1 VGEAMQDVL
10 SVISLG
16 SIYLLFALGMSLTWG
31 TIDILNFSHGSIF
44 MFSTFT
50 AYLVLGTT
58 SLPFLAVLAIGV
70 VVGAVMSLV
79 VQVLAFEQIIKR
91 ARDKRTAEMQI
102 LIGGI
107 GVAIIPL
114 AIAQHHTKSNPF
126 GLNQSTFDVTT
137 WDVGGVRITN
147 VASLTIVVAVLLWIA
162 VALWLR
168 RSRHGLALRAIG
180 VDAEVAAMMGVDRR
194 RLALATMAF
203 SGGLAGL
210 AGVLFTYSLGAITP
224 ESGDTLLVKAF
235 AIIILGGV
243 GSMIGVA
250 FGAYFLALCEVLV
263 LTQTSGS
270 WVEAV
275 SFGLIFLV
283 LLVRPAGVFGRK
295 EVRRT

>member
-1 VGEAMQDVL
+1 MQDLL
-10 SVISLG
+10 SVVTLG

-44 MFSTFT
+44 MFSVFT
-50 AYLVLGTT
+50 GYLILGHTA
-58 SLPFLAVLAIGV
+58 LPFIAVVLIGIAA
-70 VVGAVMSLV
+70 GALMSLL
-79 VQVLAFEQIIKR
+79 VQVLAFEQILKR
-91 ARDKRTAEMQI
+91 ARNKKTAEMQI

-114 AIAQHHTKSNPF
+114 AIAQHHTKSTPF
-126 GLNQSTFDVTT
+126 GLRQSTFEIDT
-137 WDVGGVRITN
+137 WMIGDLRITN
-147 VASLTIVVAVLLWIA
+147 IAAVTIVLAGVLWAGMAI
-162 VALWLR
+162 WLR

-180 VDAEVAAMMGVDRR
+180 VDTEVSALMGVHRR
-194 RLALATMAF
+194 RLALATMAV
-203 SGGLAGL
+203 SGALAGL
-210 AGVLFTYSLGAITP
+210 AGVLFTYSLGAITA

-235 AIIILGGV
+235 ACIILGGV
-243 GSMIGVA
+243 GSMLGVA
-250 FGAYFLALCEVLV
+250 FGAYFLAACEVWV

-283 LLVRPAGVFGRK
+283 LLVRPTGVFGRK

>member
-1 VGEAMQDVL
+1 MQDL
-10 SVISLG
+10 LTVISLG

-50 AYLVLGTT
+50 SYLVLGETT
-58 SLPFLAVLAIGV
+58 LPFVAVALIAV
-70 VVGAVMSLV
+70 VVGAVLSV
-79 VQVLAFEQIIKR
+79 AIQVLAFEQIIKR
-91 ARDKRTAEMQI
+91 ARTKKNAEMQI

-107 GVAIIPL
+107 GIAIIPL

-126 GLNQSTFDVTT
+126 GLRASSFEVETWLLGDLRVTNIS
-137 WDVGGVRITN
+137 VI
-147 VASLTIVVAVLLWIA
+147 TIVVAV
-162 VALWLR
+162 ALWAAVSLWLH
-168 RSRHGLALRAIG
+168 RSRHGLALRSIG
-180 VDAEVAAMMGVDRR
+180 VDAEVASLMGVDRR
-194 RLALATMAF
+194 RLALATMAV

-210 AGVLFTYSLGAITP
+210 AGVLFTFSLGALTP

-243 GSMIGVA
+243 GSMLGVA
-250 FGAYFLALCEVLV
+250 FGAFFLAACEVWV

>member
-1 VGEAMQDVL
+1 MQDVL

-50 AYLVLGTT
+50 AYLALG
-58 SLPFLAVLAIGV
+58 SGALPFVAVVAIAVL
-70 VVGAVMSLV
+70 VGAALSVAI
-79 VQVLAFEQIIKR
+79 QVLAFEQIIKR
-91 ARDKRTAEMQI
+91 ARTKKNAEMQI

-107 GVAIIPL
+107 GIAIIPL

-126 GLNQSTFDVTT
+126 GLRDSSFVVDT
-137 WDVGGVRITN
+137 WLVGDLRITN
-147 VASLTIVVAVLLWIA
+147 IAAMTAVIA
-162 VALWLR
+162 VALWAALSVWLR

-180 VDAEVAAMMGVDRR
+180 VDAEVAALMGVDRR
-194 RLALATMAF
+194 KLALGTMAV

-210 AGVLFTYSLGAITP
+210 AGVLFTFSLGAITP

-235 AIIILGGV
+235 AVIILGGV
-243 GSMIGVA
+243 GSMLGVA
-250 FGAYFLALCEVLV
+250 FGAFFLAACEVWV

>member
-1 VGEAMQDVL
+1 MQDVL
-10 SVISLG
+10 SVVSLG

-31 TIDILNFSHGSIF
+31 TIDVLNFSHGSIF

-50 AYLVLGTT
+50 AYLLLGSTA
-58 SLPFLAVLAIGV
+58 LPFVAVVAVAV
-70 VVGAVMSLV
+70 VVGALMSVL

-91 ARDKRTAEMQI
+91 ARTKKNAEMQI

-107 GVAIIPL
+107 GIAIIPL

-126 GLNQSTFDVTT
+126 GLRESSFSVDT
-137 WDVGGVRITN
+137 WVVGDLRITN
-147 VASLTIVVAVLLWIA
+147 IAVMTIIVAVVLWLGI
-162 VALWLR
+162 ALWLR
-168 RSRHGLALRAIG
+168 RSRNGLALRAIG
-180 VDAEVAAMMGVDRR
+180 VDAEVASLMGVDRR
-194 RLALATMAF
+194 RLALVTMAVA
-203 SGGLAGL
+203 GGLAGL
-210 AGVLFTYSLGAITP
+210 AGVLFTFTLGAITP

-243 GSMIGVA
+243 GSMRGVA
-250 FGAYFLALCEVLV
+250 FGAYFLAACEVWV

-275 SFGLIFLV
+275 SFGLIFIV
-283 LLVRPAGVFGRK
+283 LLIRPAGVFGRK

>member
-1 VGEAMQDVL
+1 MQDVL

-50 AYLVLGTT
+50 AYLALGSG
-58 SLPFLAVLAIGV
+58 SLPFLAVVAIAI
-70 VVGAVMSLV
+70 VVGAALSVAI
-79 VQVLAFEQIIKR
+79 QVLAFEQIIKR
-91 ARDKRTAEMQI
+91 ARTKKNAEMQI

-107 GVAIIPL
+107 GIAIIPL

-126 GLNQSTFDVTT
+126 GLRDSSFVVDT
-137 WDVGGVRITN
+137 WLIGDLRITN
-147 VASLTIVVAVLLWIA
+147 IAAMTAVIA
-162 VALWLR
+162 VALWAALSIWLR

-180 VDAEVAAMMGVDRR
+180 VDAEVAALMGVDRR
-194 RLALATMAF
+194 KLALGTMAV

-210 AGVLFTYSLGAITP
+210 AGVLFTFSLGAITP

-235 AIIILGGV
+235 AVIILGGV
-243 GSMIGVA
+243 GSMLGVA
-250 FGAYFLALCEVLV
+250 FGAFFLAACEVWV

>member
-1 VGEAMQDVL
+1 MQDVL
-10 SVISLG
+10 SVVSLG

-50 AYLVLGTT
+50 AYLILGSTT
-58 SLPFLAVLAIGV
+58 LPLLVVIAIGV
-70 VVGAVMSLV
+70 VVGALMSLV

-91 ARDKRTAEMQI
+91 ARNKRSAEMQI

-126 GLNQSTFDVTT
+126 GLGASSFEVTT
-137 WDVGGVRITN
+137 WVVGDLRITN
-147 VASLTIVVAVLLWIA
+147 IVSLTILVAVALWG
-162 VALWLR
+162 VTALWLR
-168 RSRHGLALRAIG
+168 RSRNGLALRAIG
-180 VDAEVAAMMGVDRR
+180 IDAEVASMMGVDRR
-194 RLALATMAF
+194 RLALVTMAI

-210 AGVLFTYSLGAITP
+210 AGVLFTFSLGAITP

-235 AIIILGGV
+235 ACIILGGV
-243 GSMIGVA
+243 GSMAGVA
-250 FGAYFLALCEVLV
+250 FGAYFLAACEVWV